1 MNFSRR
7 DFIRSGMVIGTGIAV
22 SPDVLA
28 MQRQITVSPDI
39 CIFSKCLQFLD
50 YQQLAEI
57 IAKLGFDGVDL
68 PVRKDGHVIP
78 ENVKDE
84 LPKVSKELQ
93 KAGKVISMI
102 ATDIIDAND
111 PITENILETA
121 SSLGI
126 RYYRM
131 GRLTYDHSQ
140 SINQN
145 LDMHKRTIERLE
157 NLNRKHQI
165 HGCIQN
171 HSGPYNM
178 VGAPVW
184 DLYYLLKDFDPEFIG
199 VQYDIMH
206 ATVEGGYSWPL
217 GLKLISPW
225 IQTIDIK
232 DFVWEKTPSGKWSA
246 KIVPFGEG
254 MVDFAKFLNE
264 VERLNIQAAYSI
276 HYEFNLGGAENG
288 SQNPAMKQEII
299 LQKIERDYNNF
310 KAKSEI

>member
-1 MNFSRR
+1 MNSTRR
-7 DFIRSGMVIGTGIAV
+7 NFIKTGFVVVAG
-22 SPDVLA
+22 
-28 MQRQITVSPDI
+28 ITVSPDIMALTPQVSTCPTI

-68 PVRKDGHVIP
+68 PVRKDGQVIP

-93 KAGKVISMI
+93 KVGKVISMI
-102 ATDIIDAND
+102 ATDIVDAND
-111 PITENILETA
+111 PITEDILETA

-131 GRLTYDHSQ
+131 GRLTYDHSL

-145 LDMHKRTIERLE
+145 LDKHKRTIQSLE
-157 NLNRKHQI
+157 SLNRKYQI

-184 DLYYLLKDFDPEFIG
+184 DLHYLLKDSDPEYIG

-206 ATVEGGYSWPL
+206 ATAEGVYSWPL
-217 GLKLISPW
+217 GLELVSPW
-225 IQTIDIK
+225 IKTIDIK
-232 DFVWEKTPSGKWSA
+232 DFIWEKDKSEKWNT
-246 KIVPFGEG
+246 KIIPLGEG
-254 MVDFAKFLNE
+254 MVNYRKFIKE
-264 VERLNIQAAYSI
+264 IKRLNIHAAYSV
-276 HYEFNLGGAENG
+276 HCEYDLGGAENG
-288 SQNPAMKQEII
+288 SLHPEMEADEIYK
-299 LQKIERDYNNF
+299 KIKRDLSFF
-310 KAKSEI
+310 KTLDQS